1 MMAQIWH
8 KLFSFGANFSHLA
21 KVMAQEKKILV
32 GTLKVYFEDCCYT
45 LLSVNDYFQSSP
57 VFYPVV
63 EKFLKGLFFEGLVT
77 LWFIYV

>member
-32 GTLKVYFEDCCYT
+32 GTLKSARELMVYK
-45 LLSVNDYFQSSP
+45 
-57 VFYPVV
+57 VF
-63 EKFLKGLFFEGLVT
+63 
-77 LWFIYV
+77 